1 MKWVY
6 NDIRKSI
13 LKDDHRFKVLSCG
26 RRWGKTHLAL
36 LWLLKGEISPNERR
50 WVVMPTY
57 RQAKVVAFP
66 ILKGL
71 FREFGGKINESELS
85 IHIGEAEI
93 ALKGADNEDSLR
105 GVGLQRVVLDEYAYM
120 KPHVWEEIILPMLA
134 TTKGKA
140 MFIGTPNSHNHFY
153 DLYLKGLGDSKD
165 WKSWAFKTI
174 EGGFVDADEIDNA
187 RSNMDAR
194 LFRQEFEATFE
205 TAGNRCAYNFDRDLH
220 VQDRELSTNLMVSA
234 DFNVDYMTGLVSC
247 QYTDNSIHFFD
258 EVRLSNSNTMELA
271 TELKRIAPNVPC
283 YPDPAGKARSTNS
296 SKSDHQI
303 LRDNGFIVFAK
314 KAHPSHRDRLN
325 ALNMMLLDGQDNVRM
340 TVSPKCK
347 YLIKDLEQVQRD
359 KNGGIDKSDV
369 KLTHALDA
377 CSYLI
382 DYKFP
387 VLKREMQTLERIW

>member
-85 IHIGEAEI
+85 IQLGEAEI

-105 GVGLQRVVLDEYAYM
+105 GVGLSKVVLDEYAYM

-153 DLYLKGLGDSKD
+153 DLYLKYILIVIIS
-165 WKSWAFKTI
+165 
-174 EGGFVDADEIDNA
+174 
-187 RSNMDAR
+187 
-194 LFRQEFEATFE
+194 LF
-205 TAGNRCAYNFDRDLH
+205 
-220 VQDRELSTNLMVSA
+220 
-234 DFNVDYMTGLVSC
+234 
-247 QYTDNSIHFFD
+247 FFMF
-258 EVRLSNSNTMELA
+258 S
-271 TELKRIAPNVPC
+271 
-283 YPDPAGKARSTNS
+283 
-296 SKSDHQI
+296 
-303 LRDNGFIVFAK
+303 
-314 KAHPSHRDRLN
+314 
-325 ALNMMLLDGQDNVRM
+325 
-340 TVSPKCK
+340 
-347 YLIKDLEQVQRD
+347 
-359 KNGGIDKSDV
+359 
-369 KLTHALDA
+369 
-377 CSYLI
+377 
-382 DYKFP
+382 
-387 VLKREMQTLERIW
+387 